1 MLGRMK
7 SVLLADPSLE
17 RLVMVYIKVGV
28 IFTIAVLAIYFLFN
42 RSGHSDSALTARLR
56 GLLSTTPFRTVVL
69 IQLAWIVL
77 SLAAIWPRTLYRV
90 IRHKDSALD

>member
-1 MLGRMK
+1 MK
-7 SVLLADPSLE
+7 SALLTDPSLE

-42 RSGHSDSALTARLR
+42 RSGQSDSDLTARLR
-56 GLLSTTPFRTVVL
+56 GLLSITPFRTVAFV
-69 IQLAWIVL
+69 QVAWIIF